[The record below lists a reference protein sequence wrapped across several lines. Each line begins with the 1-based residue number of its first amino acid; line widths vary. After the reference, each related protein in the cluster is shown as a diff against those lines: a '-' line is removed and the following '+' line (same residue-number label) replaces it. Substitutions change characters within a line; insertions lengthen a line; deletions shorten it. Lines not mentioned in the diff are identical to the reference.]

1 MKVPVVFLIS
11 LLWIGT
17 LQAQRDCSFK
27 MIPADQGTLQQFRT
41 DNSSLQ
47 SAVSRDT
54 AANEIITIPVVIH
67 LLFNNAAQNLSDAQ
81 VLSQLKVLNDDFRR
95 LNADAANTPDAFRSV
110 TADTRIMFCLAQVD
124 PKGRPSK
131 GIIRK
136 YTSKEYFLGDD
147 GMKFSAAGGDDAWD
161 SKKYLN
167 IWVCSMFG
175 RNLGYATPPGGQAD
189 KDGVVINY
197 DVFGS
202 IGNLRTNFD
211 KGRTA
216 THEVGHWLGLQH
228 LWGDQNCG
236 SDGIMDTPQQAS
248 YNYNCPSFPHVSSC
262 SPNANGDMF
271 MNYMDFT
278 SDVCM
283 NMFTLGQ
290 KEKMRSLFALN
301 GIRNSFLLSFA
312 CDSSLATGAPVP
324 DDTIPVARPAAGI
337 SIFPNPVQQT
347 VNIETT
353 NGYELK
359 GKAISIFTVS
369 GSRIFQ
375 QMCNSNTEKIN
386 LGQLAAG
393 IYILT
398 VGEGNDRKI
407 TKLIK
412 L

>member
-1 MKVPVVFLIS
+1 MKVSVVFLIS
-11 LLWIGT
+11 LMCIGIA
-17 LQAQRDCSFK
+17 QAQRDCSFK
-27 MIPADQGTLQQFRT
+27 MLPVGQVSLQQFRT
-41 DNSSLQ
+41 NSSSIQ
-47 SAVSRDT
+47 GAVARDT

-67 LLFNNAAQNLSDAQ
+67 LLFNNGAQNLSDAQ
-81 VLSQLKVLNDDFRR
+81 ILSQLKVLNDDFRR
-95 LNADAANTPDAFRSV
+95 LNADAANTPDAFRAV
-110 TADTRIMFCLAQVD
+110 AADTRIMFCLAQVD
-124 PKGRPSK
+124 PQGRPSK

-161 SKKYLN
+161 CKKYLN

-175 RNLGYATPPGGQAD
+175 SSLGYATPPGGQPD

-236 SDGIMDTPQQAS
+236 SDGIMDTPQQAN

-278 SDVCM
+278 SDACM
-283 NMFTLGQ
+283 NLFTQGQ
-290 KEKMRSLFALN
+290 KKKMRSLFAMN

-312 CDSSLATGAPVP
+312 CDSSLATGSPLP
-324 DDTIPVARPAAGI
+324 NDTIPVVRPAAGI
-337 SIFPNPVQQT
+337 NIYPNPVQQLL
-347 VNIETT
+347 NIATI

-359 GKAISIFTVS
+359 GKTVAIYTVS
-369 GSRIFQ
+369 GSCIFQ
-375 QMCNSNTEKIN
+375 QRCKSNTEKIN
-386 LGQLAAG
+386 LGHMAAG

-398 VGEGNDRKI
+398 VGEGNDRKV